1 MEEQAT
7 QLIANTNA
15 FVLQMYDLLIRYSV
29 STLGALIIL
38 CVGWILAGILQKW
51 TIQSLSKIRGFDQ
64 TLVGFFGA
72 VVRYSIL
79 VIILVMVL
87 GQFGVQTASILAA
100 LGAIGLAIGLALQG
114 TLQNIAAGIMI
125 LVLRPF
131 RVGEY
136 ISAGT
141 VVGTVQDVGLF
152 ATELKTIDGLYVLA
166 PNSSLWNTPVTN
178 YSRMKTRMHEFK
190 VGIGYEDNIDQAFAI
205 IKKVV
210 EDQKGVLSTPAP
222 AYFVS
227 QLGDSAVVL
236 SANYWINSA
245 DYAQVSRHTIK
256 TVKIEFDKAGINIPY
271 PQMTYHVIEKDN
283 KTETVN

>member
-87 GQFGVQTASILAA
+87 GQFGVQTASIL
-100 LGAIGLAIGLALQG
+100 
-114 TLQNIAAGIMI
+114 AAGIMI

>member
-7 QLIANTNA
+7 QIIANTNA
-15 FVLQMYDLLIRYSV
+15 FVLQIYDLLIRYSV

-72 VVRYSIL
+72 VVRYGIL

-114 TLQNIAAGIMI
+114 TLQNIAAGIML

-141 VVGTVQDVGLF
+141 IVGTVQDVGLF
-152 ATELKTIDGLYVLA
+152 ATELKTGDGLYVLA

-178 YSRMKTRMHEFK
+178 YSRMKTRMHDFK
-190 VGIGYEDNIDQAFAI
+190 VGIGYEDDIDQAFTI
-205 IKKVV
+205 MKKVI

-227 QLGDSAVVL
+227 QLGDNAVVL
-236 SANYWINSA
+236 SANYWVNSA
-245 DYAQVSRHTIK
+245 NYVQVSRHTIK
-256 TVKIEFDKAGINIPY
+256 AVKIEFDKAGINIPY
-271 PQMTYHVIEKDN
+271 PQITYHIVEKDN
-283 KTETVN
+283 KTEGAK

>member
-1 MEEQAT
+1 MEEQTT

-79 VIILVMVL
+79 IIILVMVL

-256 TVKIEFDKAGINIPY
+256 TVKIEFDEAGINIPY

>member
-1 MEEQAT
+1 MRRLDT
-7 QLIANTNA
+7 GRNP
-15 FVLQMYDLLIRYSV
+15 S
-29 STLGALIIL
+29 
-38 CVGWILAGILQKW
+38 KW

-205 IKKVV
+205 IKKIV

-271 PQMTYHVIEKDN
+271 PQMTYHVIEKIIKQKQLTDLSN
-283 KTETVN
+283 YFSEKPQIESAAFQ

>member
-178 YSRMKTRMHEFK
+178 YSRMKTRMHEFT

>member
-125 LVLRPF
+125 LVNISVQAPSSAPCKTSACLRRSSKPLMAF
-131 RVGEY
+131 TCWHP
-136 ISAGT
+136 IL
-141 VVGTVQDVGLF
+141 LF
-152 ATELKTIDGLYVLA
+152 
-166 PNSSLWNTPVTN
+166 
-178 YSRMKTRMHEFK
+178 
-190 VGIGYEDNIDQAFAI
+190 GIRPSPITAA
-205 IKKVV
+205 
-210 EDQKGVLSTPAP
+210 
-222 AYFVS
+222 
-227 QLGDSAVVL
+227 
-236 SANYWINSA
+236 
-245 DYAQVSRHTIK
+245 
-256 TVKIEFDKAGINIPY
+256 
-271 PQMTYHVIEKDN
+271 
-283 KTETVN
+283 

>member
-1 MEEQAT
+1 MEEQTT

-79 VIILVMVL
+79 IIILVMVL

-178 YSRMKTRMHEFK
+178 YSRKKTRMHEFK